1 MIYTLAPQSLKSILI
16 SLDSR
21 QIYDAPNT
29 AFFAV
34 RGIHHDGHQYIENLY
49 KSGFKEFINYQC
61 GTIGGLDLIKKLDQ
75 SDLPFELH
83 IYGRCQSLGF
93 KNYKGELPDQAKDDA
108 VFPYKY
114 HSHRTFADTDLA
126 NNL

>member
-49 KSGFKEFINYQC
+49 KSGIKEFIVEKVAWT
-61 GTIGGLDLIKKLDQ
+61 GIISEKAKKW
-75 SDLPFELH
+75 
-83 IYGRCQSLGF
+83 
-93 KNYKGELPDQAKDDA
+93 DDA
-108 VFPYKY
+108 DF
-114 HSHRTFADTDLA
+114 
-126 NNL
+126 